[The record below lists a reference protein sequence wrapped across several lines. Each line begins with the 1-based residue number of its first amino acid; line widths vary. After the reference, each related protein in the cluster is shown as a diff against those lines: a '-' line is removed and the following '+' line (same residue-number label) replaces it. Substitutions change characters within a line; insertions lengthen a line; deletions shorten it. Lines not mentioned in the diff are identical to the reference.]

1 MWTIN
6 KCVTKGLALVVS
18 GIVIGVTAV
27 ANRAAAQS
35 MSVSSSPSSIS
46 RPISDAKMAAAIVP
60 LAATSS
66 SSAANSPSL
75 YAAPPPP
82 ATSVLLKPPAVQQ
95 ASLTTNLGSDIHRE
109 FAKLSPEARRA
120 MQDFQIASAQFPSFC
135 RDWERKLGDRER
147 DNISHLAWQMRN
159 GVETGTYLGYSKIES
174 CVSKQANNG
183 IPIGELSYHEINYA
197 KTGTNIDA
205 AEHAPPKVTRE
216 TQTMEIF
223 SWDKGK
229 WFY

>member
-1 MWTIN
+1 MWTVD

-18 GIVIGVTAV
+18 GILIGVTA
-27 ANRAAAQS
+27 AADRAAAQS
-35 MSVSSSPSSIS
+35 MSVSSPPSSIS
-46 RPISDAKMAAAIVP
+46 RPASDAKMAAAIVP
-60 LAATSS
+60 LGAS
-66 SSAANSPSL
+66 SSAYSPSL

-82 ATSVLLKPPAVQQ
+82 TTSVLLRPPAARQ
-95 ASLTTNLGSDIHRE
+95 ASLTSNLGSDIHRE

-135 RDWERKLGDRER
+135 KDWERRLGDRER
-147 DNISHLAWQMRN
+147 DNVSHLAWQMRN

-174 CVSKQANNG
+174 CISKQASNG
-183 IPIGELSYHEINYA
+183 VPIGELSYHEINYA
-197 KTGTNIDA
+197 KTGTNVAA
-205 AEHAPPKVTRE
+205 AEHAPPKVTSE
-216 TQTMEIF
+216 SQTMEIF